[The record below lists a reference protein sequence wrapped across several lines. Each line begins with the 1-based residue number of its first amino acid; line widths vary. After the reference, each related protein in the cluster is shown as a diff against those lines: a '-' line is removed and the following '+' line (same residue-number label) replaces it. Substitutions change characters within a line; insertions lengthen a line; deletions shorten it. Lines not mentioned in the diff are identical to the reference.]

1 MQFLSL
7 DSTAAVQVFDACMHS
22 LAQGRHTG
30 RNRGRQESIEAD
42 VL

>member
-22 LAQGRHTG
+22 LAQAYRKEQRETG
-30 RNRGRQESIEAD
+30 IH
-42 VL
+42 